1 MKINWGKILD
11 NVLLFIFALTIVG
24 SINYA
29 IQCAPIPEC
38 GL

>member
-11 NVLLFIFALTIVG
+11 NVLLFVFSFTIVG

-29 IQCAPIPEC
+29 IQCARVPEC
-38 GL
+38 AL